1 MEFNYFSGINHLYS
15 RAKSIL
21 LPLLRVI
28 GTFISNELSN
38 CITWKACQ
46 LWILQHRWKDICC
59 FKLLD
64 MMRMPLPL
72 SRNKSSLSK
81 INNKPSL
88 VLMIHFCSCWFCQ
101 LLISELGRVLFSE
114 ENRNTSWYQI
124 TCDTITGLVTQEQ
137 YQSCPLSSNKRWL
150 SNTRFF

>member
-46 LWILQHRWKDICC
+46 VWILQHRWKDICC

-64 MMRMPLPL
+64 MRRRMPLT
-72 SRNKSSLSK
+72 RNGSSLSK
-81 INNKPSL
+81 IKTKPSL
-88 VLMIHFCSCWFCQ
+88 VLMISFCSRCFLSTSNLRAGKGALFRGEQKHQ
-101 LLISELGRVLFSE
+101 LVPNNLWHYYRISYTRAIPVLSII
-114 ENRNTSWYQI
+114 QQQA
-124 TCDTITGLVTQEQ
+124 LAQ
-137 YQSCPLSSNKRWL
+137 
-150 SNTRFF
+150 

>member
-46 LWILQHRWKDICC
+46 VWILQHRWKDICC

-64 MMRMPLPL
+64 MMRIPLPL
-72 SRNKSSLSK
+72 ARNGSSLSK
-81 INNKPSL
+81 IKNKPSL
-88 VLMIHFCSCWFCQ
+88 VLMISFCSCWFLSTSNLWAGKGALFRGEQKHQ
-101 LLISELGRVLFSE
+101 LVPNNLWHYYRISYTRAIPVLSII
-114 ENRNTSWYQI
+114 QQQA
-124 TCDTITGLVTQEQ
+124 LAQ
-137 YQSCPLSSNKRWL
+137 
-150 SNTRFF
+150 

>member
-46 LWILQHRWKDICC
+46 LWILQLRWKDICC

-72 SRNKSSLSK
+72 ARNRSSLSK
-81 INNKPSL
+81 TKNKPSL
-88 VLMIHFCSCWFCQ
+88 VLMIYFCSCWFLSTSNFWAEKGALFWEKKHQ
-101 LLISELGRVLFSE
+101 LVPNNLWHYYRISHTRAIPVLSII
-114 ENRNTSWYQI
+114 QQQA
-124 TCDTITGLVTQEQ
+124 LAQ
-137 YQSCPLSSNKRWL
+137 
-150 SNTRFF
+150 